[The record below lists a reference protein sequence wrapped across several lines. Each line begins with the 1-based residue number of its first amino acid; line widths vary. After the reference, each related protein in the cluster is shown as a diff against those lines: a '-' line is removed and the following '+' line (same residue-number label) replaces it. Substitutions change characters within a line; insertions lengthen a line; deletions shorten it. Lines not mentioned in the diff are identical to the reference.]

1 MAGTSLVRVVAH
13 LTITGMTNRW
23 NLSVAAASASVSL
36 LLAARFSVSFACRE
50 REPLQSASLCICFML
65 SQRLVRLLKTTPY
78 TVSHPSSLILGFRIL
93 VQLYANTDAEIWPL
107 TKIL

>member
-1 MAGTSLVRVVAH
+1 
-13 LTITGMTNRW
+13 MTNRW
-23 NLSVAAASASVSL
+23 NLSVAAASASVAL

-50 REPLQSASLCICFML
+50 RESLCSLHHSVSAFML
-65 SQRLVRLLKTTPY
+65 SQRLVRLLKTTPF

-93 VQLYANTDAEIWPL
+93 VQRYANTDAEIWPL

>member
-50 REPLQSASLCICFML
+50 RERASAVCITL
-65 SQRLVRLLKTTPY
+65 YL
-78 TVSHPSSLILGFRIL
+78 
-93 VQLYANTDAEIWPL
+93 LYAV
-107 TKIL
+107 TKIGQVTKNHTIHNFTPFKPDIGFQDPGSALCKY